1 MNILW
6 NKRDGNRSI
15 RTRRKKTARKIERK
29 GRGRE
34 KKQLSRKTGP
44 KRHDVSK
51 HSIESAS
58 YTNHN
63 KYYCATFQICG

>member
-34 KKQLSRKTGP
+34 KKTIIAQNWPEKT
-44 KRHDVSK
+44 
-51 HSIESAS
+51 
-58 YTNHN
+58 
-63 KYYCATFQICG
+63 